1 MAILKIWTIHKSQRE
16 IVLGCT
22 GGVQISNDGT
32 VNITIPKKL
41 ALLLGFSK
49 IENRRSKR
57 NRMDEEIQNL
67 INWCEPVEPS
77 DICDVMEW
85 LNDSGYLSEQGKIF
99 YNDFWEKKIK
109 E

>member
-1 MAILKIWTIHKSQRE
+1 
-16 IVLGCT
+16 
-22 GGVQISNDGT
+22 
-32 VNITIPKKL
+32 
-41 ALLLGFSK
+41 
-49 IENRRSKR
+49 
-57 NRMDEEIQNL
+57 MDEEIQNL

>member
-1 MAILKIWTIHKSQRE
+1 MKNKMAILKIWTIHKSQRE

-49 IENRRSKR
+49 
-57 NRMDEEIQNL
+57 
-67 INWCEPVEPS
+67 
-77 DICDVMEW
+77 
-85 LNDSGYLSEQGKIF
+85 
-99 YNDFWEKKIK
+99 
-109 E
+109 